1 MFTYSAEFQEV
12 WESNI
17 KTAYEMLIKHN
28 LITRLDMPIE
38 AHPNFDVIIAVA
50 EGLSAN

>member
-1 MFTYSAEFQEV
+1 MFTDSANFQEV
-12 WESNI
+12 SELNI
-17 KTAYEMLIKHN
+17 KTAYEMLIKNN

-38 AHPNFDVIIAVA
+38 DHPNFDVVIAVA